1 MWSLRHTFRNRCSQ
15 TVPRIPTC
23 GEVIV
28 TLRFLDHNS
37 VLMYCEVSKQD
48 PWVEI
53 PIVTSA
59 GGVHCNSEVSH
70 AKLTLG

>member
-1 MWSLRHTFRNRCSQ
+1 MCSQ
-15 TVPRIPTC
+15 TVPRIPTW

-59 GGVHCNSEVSH
+59 GEGHCNSEVSH

>member
-1 MWSLRHTFRNRCSQ
+1 MCSQ
-15 TVPRIPTC
+15 TVPRIPTW
-23 GEVIV
+23 GGVIV
-28 TLRFLDHNS
+28 TLRFLDHTS

-59 GGVHCNSEVSH
+59 GEGHCHSEVSH